1 MRLAQRGAMD
11 TWVQDARYAVR
22 AFGRTP
28 LFTAVAVLTV
38 ALGIGAN
45 ATVFSFVS
53 ALLLRPT
60 PGVADPSS
68 LVSVFTSDFSSG
80 PYGATSYPDFETLK
94 TEADAFQGLA
104 ASQEGGVA
112 LLRIGDGVDRVRVMA
127 VSPEFFSVVGIS
139 AAAGRLIDA
148 ADAAPAA
155 ATTVVLGH
163 ALWQRAFGGNRDAIG
178 QPIALNGVPHTIVG
192 IAPPRFD
199 GMNLGATIDLWTPLQ
214 PDRRAAAR
222 QNRGLSV
229 VGRLRAGAT
238 IRQAQSQLDA
248 IASRLAA
255 AYPES
260 NRGTLARPD
269 QPRPMFAV
277 RHTRMHPAF
286 RTEVA
291 TIGGVL
297 LAAVGMVLLIACAN
311 VAALLLSRA
320 TARRREVAVRQAL
333 GATRRRLLRQM
344 LTESVLLAI
353 AGGGVG
359 LLFALWTADA
369 LPSFFP
375 AEEARMLD
383 ANVDG
388 RVLAFTA
395 AIALLSGVMVGLA
408 PAFHG
413 MRSGSLT
420 WLRAEGGHVVDG
432 RFGTRSRQVLVVVQI
447 ALATV
452 LLIGAAL
459 LTRSLG
465 NALDADLGFETR
477 DAVLVSIEIPVTRS
491 FESVR
496 TYYETAAQT
505 VAALPGIESA
515 GLARFVPVAGTSR
528 RGFSMDGYTP
538 RPGEDR
544 ELHYNLVGR
553 GFLETMGIKVV
564 AGRLFG
570 RSDTAT
576 SPRVVVVNEL
586 LANRYYGGQAVGR
599 RIRDS
604 AGTDLEIVGVV
615 RASRRLSLQEPP
627 APVVFYSLEQ
637 QPTRRVILVAR
648 TAGDPARAMETVRQ
662 AIVAHD
668 RDAAAFRTVTL
679 EAHLAEA
686 LAANRLT
693 AALVGT
699 CGLMAVLL
707 AIVGVYGVVAFA
719 VARRTREIG
728 VRVALGASPAQ
739 IFRLVIGEG
748 GGIVLLGIAAGA
760 VAAVGASR
768 LLGSMLYGVSAT
780 DPATFLMVPGMLAAV
795 AVAASCLPAAR
806 AVRMNPVAALRHD

>member
-1 MRLAQRGAMD
+1 MD
-11 TWVQDARYAVR
+11 TWLQDARYAVR
-22 AFGRTP
+22 AYARTP

-94 TEADAFQGLA
+94 TDAHAFQGLA
-104 ASQEGGVA
+104 ALQEGGVA

-127 VSPEFFSVVGIS
+127 VSPEFFSVAGIS

-155 ATTVVLGH
+155 STSVVLGH
-163 ALWQRAFGGNRDAIG
+163 ALWQRAFGGDRNAIG

-192 IAPPRFD
+192 IAPPRFN
-199 GMNLGATIDLWTPLQ
+199 GINLGVTVDLWTPLQ
-214 PDRRAAAR
+214 PDRRADAR

-269 QPRPMFAV
+269 QPRPMFV
-277 RHTRMHPAF
+277 LRHTRLHPAF

-383 ANVDG
+383 AQVDG

-477 DAVLVSIEIPVTRS
+477 NAVLVSIEIPVTRS

-496 TYYETAAQT
+496 TFYETAAGT

-544 ELHYNLVGR
+544 ELHYNLVSR

-627 APVVFYSLEQ
+627 TPVVFYPLEQ
-637 QPTRRVILVAR
+637 QPTRRVILAAR
-648 TAGDPARAMETVRQ
+648 TAGDPARAMESVRQ

-679 EAHLAEA
+679 EAHLSEA

-707 AIVGVYGVVAFA
+707 AVVGVYGVVAFA

-728 VRVALGASPAQ
+728 VRVALGASPGQ

-748 GGIVLLGIAAGA
+748 GGIVLLGIATGAG
-760 VAAVGASR
+760 AAVGASR

-780 DPATFLMVPGMLAAV
+780 DPATFLLVPGLLAAV

>member
-1 MRLAQRGAMD
+1 MD
-11 TWVQDARYAVR
+11 TWLQDARYAVR
-22 AFGRTP
+22 AFARTP

-80 PYGATSYPDFETLK
+80 PYGATSYPDFETL
-94 TEADAFQGLA
+94 TTDAGAFQGLA
-104 ASQEGGVA
+104 ALQEGGVA
-112 LLRIGDGVDRVRVMA
+112 LLRIGDGVERVRVMA
-127 VSPEFFSVVGIS
+127 VSPEFFSVAGIS
-139 AAAGRLIDA
+139 AAAGRLIGA
-148 ADAAPAA
+148 GDAAPAA

-163 ALWQRAFGGNRDAIG
+163 ALWQRAFGGDRNAIG

-192 IAPPRFD
+192 IAPPRFT
-199 GMNLGATIDLWTPLQ
+199 GMNLGVTIDLWTPLQ
-214 PDRRAAAR
+214 PDRRAEAR

-269 QPRPMFAV
+269 QPRPMFV
-277 RHTRMHPAF
+277 LRHTRMHPAF

-344 LTESVLLAI
+344 LTESVMLAI

-383 ANVDG
+383 AHVDG

-395 AIALLSGVMVGLA
+395 GIALLSGVMVGLA

-413 MRSGSLT
+413 MRSGTLT

-465 NALDADLGFETR
+465 KALDADLGFETR
-477 DAVLVSIEIPVTRS
+477 NAVLVSIEIPVTRS

-496 TYYETAAQT
+496 TFYETAAAT

-544 ELHYNLVGR
+544 ELHYNLVSR

-570 RSDTAT
+570 RADTAT

-627 APVVFYSLEQ
+627 TPVVFYPLEQ
-637 QPTRRVILVAR
+637 QPTRRVILAAR

-662 AIVAHD
+662 AIIAHD

-728 VRVALGASPAQ
+728 VRVALGASPGQ

-748 GGIVLLGIAAGA
+748 GGIVLLGIATGA

-780 DPATFLMVPGMLAAV
+780 DPATFLLVPGLLAAV

>member
-1 MRLAQRGAMD
+1 MD
-11 TWVQDARYAVR
+11 TWLQDARYAVR
-22 AFGRTP
+22 AFARTP

-80 PYGATSYPDFETLK
+80 PYGATSYPDFETL
-94 TEADAFQGLA
+94 TTDAGAFQGLA
-104 ASQEGGVA
+104 ALQEGGVA
-112 LLRIGDGVDRVRVMA
+112 LLRIGDGVERVRVMA
-127 VSPEFFSVVGIS
+127 VSPEFFSVAGIS
-139 AAAGRLIDA
+139 AAAGRLIGA
-148 ADAAPAA
+148 GDAAPAA

-163 ALWQRAFGGNRDAIG
+163 ALWQRAFGGDRNAIG

-192 IAPPRFD
+192 IAPPRFT
-199 GMNLGATIDLWTPLQ
+199 GMNLGVTIDLWTPLQ
-214 PDRRAAAR
+214 PDRRAEAR

-269 QPRPMFAV
+269 QPRPMFV
-277 RHTRMHPAF
+277 LRHTRMHPAF

-344 LTESVLLAI
+344 LTESVMLAI

-383 ANVDG
+383 AHVDG

-395 AIALLSGVMVGLA
+395 GIALLSGVMVGLA

-413 MRSGSLT
+413 MRSGTLT

-465 NALDADLGFETR
+465 KALDADLGFETR
-477 DAVLVSIEIPVTRS
+477 NAVLVSIEIPVTRS

-496 TYYETAAQT
+496 TFYETAAAT

-515 GLARFVPVAGTSR
+515 GLARFVPVAGMSR

-544 ELHYNLVGR
+544 ELHYNLVSR

-570 RSDTAT
+570 RADTAT

-627 APVVFYSLEQ
+627 TPVVFYPLEQ
-637 QPTRRVILVAR
+637 QPTRRVILAAR

-662 AIVAHD
+662 AIIAHD

-728 VRVALGASPAQ
+728 VRVALGASPGQ

-748 GGIVLLGIAAGA
+748 GGIVLLGIATGA

-780 DPATFLMVPGMLAAV
+780 DPATFLLVPGLLAAV